1 MIAQGIKSPHRS
13 VRNAALYA
21 IGQFSEYLMPEIGEY
36 AGEVLPVLFH
46 FVDAAMAE
54 LKNPIINPNLAL
66 LTQIFRRFGGV
77 LLSRLACAFC
87 GRCGGRN

>member
-54 LKNPIINPNLAL
+54 LNAKVGIHTLDVTEAI
-66 LTQIFRRFGGV
+66 
-77 LLSRLACAFC
+77 
-87 GRCGGRN
+87 RCVNSVSCM

>member
-54 LKNPIINPNLAL
+54 LNAKVGQMEYGPGIRIIPCHAY
-66 LTQIFRRFGGV
+66 TDQRVKSGM
-77 LLSRLACAFC
+77 
-87 GRCGGRN
+87 